1 MAEYFVMDYLFL
13 IILFAFLIL
22 ITKKNNKKPIKKVS
36 NTLDEFKKSV
46 EADYEKDEQKKDLI
60 KNLAKKK
67 YKKAKSVLL
76 HKLNDFKSWHKTNL
90 NNEIYISEGI
100 IGEFG
105 QLHTGISDHKH
116 GLQWGFLFFLD
127 PEPDTSIKN
136 FKPSK
141 FSMKIKVYFE
151 FGPVLNRSETIL
163 YKGNKINHGIENFLE
178 SAMNEYKP
186 IIRRYAKR
194 ENL

>member
-67 YKKAKSVLL
+67 YKKAESVLL
-76 HKLNDFKSWHKTNL
+76 HKLND
-90 NNEIYISEGI
+90 
-100 IGEFG
+100 
-105 QLHTGISDHKH
+105 
-116 GLQWGFLFFLD
+116 
-127 PEPDTSIKN
+127 
-136 FKPSK
+136 
-141 FSMKIKVYFE
+141 
-151 FGPVLNRSETIL
+151 
-163 YKGNKINHGIENFLE
+163 
-178 SAMNEYKP
+178 
-186 IIRRYAKR
+186 
-194 ENL
+194 